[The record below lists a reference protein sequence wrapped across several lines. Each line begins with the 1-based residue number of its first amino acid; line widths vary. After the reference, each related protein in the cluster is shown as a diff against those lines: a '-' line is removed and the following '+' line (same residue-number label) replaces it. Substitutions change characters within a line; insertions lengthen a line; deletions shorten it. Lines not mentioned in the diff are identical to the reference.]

1 MSRVSR
7 VWLGLAARR
16 PVIAG
21 WETAAL
27 PAPPAPAVVADH
39 HLFDR
44 AMLSLI
50 LATVVTNVFLFAIAK
65 LEKVVILKQL
75 SCRSGSC

>member
-1 MSRVSR
+1 MVGSGMSRVSR
-7 VWLGLAARR
+7 VWLGRAARR

-50 LATVVTNVFLFAIAK
+50 LATIVTKVFCL
-65 LEKVVILKQL
+65 LSPNLKRL
-75 SCRSGSC
+75 